1 MIGREREHA
10 AVRDLLLRPDVPLVT
25 VTGPGG
31 VGKTR
36 LALHVA
42 DDLADRF
49 ADGARF
55 IPLSAIND
63 ADLVVPAIAQ
73 GLGLTGLGGQS
84 PEAGLRV
91 FLRDREILLV
101 LDNMEHVIGAAPA
114 LSSLLRDCSSLTLLV
129 TSRETLRVEGEQ
141 EYPLKPLAV
150 PDVDK
155 RATAESVAG
164 ADAVAFFVQRAKA
177 AKPDFALDEGNA
189 AAVAAICSRL
199 DGLPLAIELAAPRL
213 KMFSP
218 QELLDRLSDRFT
230 LLSRDARDLP
240 ARLRTMRDAIAWSYD
255 LLSTEEQS
263 LFRRLSILAGGFSLE
278 AAEAIFERD
287 SDSSGTFLE
296 QVTSLEDK
304 SLIHRVGQ
312 GGNPRFGML
321 ETVRTFGF
329 DLLDAYAERDAAM
342 RSMVAWY
349 IDLLGTGFEK
359 MFGPNQLKWLNLID
373 VEHDNVRA
381 ALAWALERGEAAIAQ
396 QLATFMVRFWY
407 VRGFIVE
414 GRNWLR
420 QVIAAGASDSRNY
433 GRALLSAGWL
443 AFEQGDVQY
452 GKEFVEQSLDL
463 TRDTADAFWIAQ
475 CLNVLGLI
483 LVEEGKFSEAV
494 AHYERALEIGR
505 SLRDSIW
512 PPYALNCLGLAA
524 YEQRDLERAIPLF
537 EQSLAEF
544 RSGGNAFGEGIVLM
558 NLGKVA
564 RNRGEHIE
572 AQSRFT
578 ESLAL
583 RWEQMDRPGMLGC
596 LRALA
601 TVAVP
606 MGRHAQAARLIG
618 AAGAVQEEIGAPEPR
633 HGERY
638 ERMIDDLRSIM
649 GDVAFTA
656 AREAGYE
663 TPLGQIVAE
672 VLGRADGAV
681 DGKRALPRPG
691 KRSGLTEREVEVL
704 QLIRDGL
711 SNREI
716 GERLFV
722 SERTAQTHVQHIL
735 DKLDVGTRAEA
746 AADAVERG
754 LI

>member
-10 AVRDLLLRPDVPLVT
+10 AVCDLLLRSDVPIVT

-42 DDLADRF
+42 ADLTDRF

-63 ADLVVPAIAQ
+63 AELVVPAIAQ
-73 GLGLTGLGGQS
+73 RLGLTGLGGQS

-101 LDNMEHVIGAAPA
+101 LDNIEHVIASAPE
-114 LSSLLRDCSSLTLLV
+114 LSRLLEDCPGLTMLV
-129 TSRETLRVEGEQ
+129 TSRETLRIDGEQ
-141 EYPLKPLAV
+141 EFALVPLGT
-150 PDVDK
+150 PDSTQ
-155 RATAESVAG
+155 RLSVA
-164 ADAVAFFVQRAKA
+164 ALEASDAVILFAHRARAAKA
-177 AKPDFALDEGNA
+177 DFVIDKTNA
-189 AAVAAICSRL
+189 GAVAAICARL

-218 QELLDRLSDRFT
+218 QELLDRLADRFT

-255 LLSTEEQS
+255 LLSTDEQS
-263 LFRRLSILAGGFSLE
+263 LFRRLSIFAGGFSLD
-278 AAEAIFERD
+278 AAEALFE
-287 SDSSGTFLE
+287 SDSESAGTFLAR
-296 QVTSLEDK
+296 VTSLEDK
-304 SLIHRVGQ
+304 SLIHRIGQ
-312 GGNPRFGML
+312 GDVPRFGML

-329 DLLDAYAERDAAM
+329 DVLVAYAERDAAM
-342 RSMVAWY
+342 RSMATWY
-349 IDLLGTGFEK
+349 IDLLGTGFVQ
-359 MFGPNQLKWLNLID
+359 MFGPNQLQWLNL
-373 VEHDNVRA
+373 VEAENDNVRA
-381 ALAWALERGEAAIAQ
+381 VLTWALERGEVVIAQ

-407 VRGFIVE
+407 VRGFVVE

-420 QVIAAGASDSRNY
+420 QIIAAGASDNRNY

-443 AFEQGDVQY
+443 AFEQGDVLY
-452 GKEFVEQSLDL
+452 AKELIEQSLDL
-463 TRDTADAFWIAQ
+463 ARDTSDTFWIAQ
-475 CLNVLGLI
+475 CLNVLGLT
-483 LVEEGKFSEAV
+483 LVELGQFSEAI
-494 AHYERALEIGR
+494 AHYEQSLEISR

-564 RNRGEHIE
+564 RNRGEHVE
-572 AQSRFT
+572 AQVRFV

-583 RWEQMDRPGMLGC
+583 RWEQQDRPGILGC

-601 TVAVP
+601 TVAVQ
-606 MGRHAQAARLIG
+606 MEHHAQAARLIG

-633 HGERY
+633 HRERY
-638 ERMIDDLRSIM
+638 ERMIDDLRSAM
-649 GDVAFTA
+649 GEGAFTA
-656 AREAGYE
+656 AREEGYE
-663 TPLGQIVAE
+663 APLGQLVAE
-672 VLGRADGAV
+672 ILGRADGAV
-681 DGKRALPRPG
+681 DGKRALRQQG
-691 KRSGLTEREVEVL
+691 ERSGLTAREVEVL
-704 QLIRDGL
+704 RLVRDGL

-735 DKLDVGTRAEA
+735 DKFDVGTRAEA